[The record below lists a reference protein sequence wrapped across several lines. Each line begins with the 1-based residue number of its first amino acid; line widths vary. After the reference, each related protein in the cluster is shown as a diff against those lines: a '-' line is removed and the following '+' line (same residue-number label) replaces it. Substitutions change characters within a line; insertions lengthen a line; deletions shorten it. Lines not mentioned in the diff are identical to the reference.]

1 MSVLITGLDMPK
13 SCVGC
18 IFEYGDVCYVNLK
31 TSPKGRVTQSCP
43 LIPIPDH
50 GDLVDRDEL
59 MMKMWEA
66 SAYAPN
72 HCSWVNARVVFAK
85 DIEDAP
91 VVIPAEKSK
100 ASLCICDNCAQ
111 RNDKGCSVCK
121 YINEGSEG

>member
-1 MSVLITGLDMPK
+1 MSVLIRGMKMPK
-13 SCVGC
+13 CCDDCCLLYDCCSC
-18 IFEYGDVCYVNLK
+18 I
-31 TSPKGRVTQSCP
+31 VTGYSVAMIKWDTEHKRLPDCP
-43 LIPIPDH
+43 LIEIPDH

-91 VVIPAEKSK
+91 VIIPAE
-100 ASLCICDNCAQ
+100 
-111 RNDKGCSVCK
+111 R
-121 YINEGSEG
+121 SEDGET

>member
-1 MSVLITGLDMPK
+1 MSVLINGLDMPK
-13 SCVGC
+13 GCVGC
-18 IFEYGDVCYVNLK
+18 PCINAKYNECMILQR
-31 TSPKGRVTQSCP
+31 RVTNVMTRMTDCP
-43 LIPIPDH
+43 LIELPDH

-91 VVIPAEKSK
+91 VVIPAE
-100 ASLCICDNCAQ
+100 
-111 RNDKGCSVCK
+111 R
-121 YINEGSEG
+121 SEE